1 MNATLQP
8 VVAATPAQAGC
19 ELADIFREYG
29 QAYRQTHHLT
39 RAQQKAMWDIEHCR
53 TEAMGGHREWCPSC
67 GYERYTYHSCRNRNC
82 PKCQSQAT
90 AEWVQARR
98 SELLPVPYFHQVFT
112 LPHEF
117 NPLILYSEGNARALL
132 ELLFAAAAGTLST
145 FGWEHFGGRVGFTLV
160 LHTWDQRLR
169 GHFHVHALIAS
180 GALSAD
186 GTRWIAGGREFLF
199 PVRGLSKMFR
209 GRFLDGVDR
218 LLAEGLLD
226 LPPQLACLSEEPH
239 RRHWLRKCRKRSW
252 VVYSQAPFA
261 GPRKLVDYLGRYTHR
276 TAIGNQ
282 RLVSCAD
289 GQVTF
294 RYRDRGDG
302 DRVKF
307 ETLPADEF
315 LGRFLQHV
323 LPRGFFRVR
332 HYGLLASCVKKEL
345 LLRCRQL
352 LGARVRPLPEH
363 RPQTAAEWLRQLL
376 GVDVN
381 QCPGC
386 GRKLEREPL
395 SIPRLPRDPTYKPA
409 PFPEL
414 EAWNTS

>member
-1 MNATLQP
+1 MNATLLP

-19 ELADIFREYG
+19 ELADIFREHG
-29 QAYRQTHHLT
+29 QAYRQRHHLT

-53 TEAMGGHREWCPSC
+53 TEAMGGHREWCPEC

-82 PKCQSQAT
+82 PMCQSQAT

-98 SELLPVPYFHQVFT
+98 RELLPVPYFHQVFT

-117 NPLILYSEGNARALL
+117 NPLILYREGNQRALL
-132 ELLFAAAAGTLST
+132 ELLFAAAAGTLFT
-145 FGWEHFGGRVGFTLV
+145 FGREHFGGKVGFTLV

-169 GHFHVHALIAS
+169 AHFHVHALIAS

-186 GTRWIAGGREFLF
+186 GTRWIAGGRKFLF

-209 GRFLDGVDR
+209 ERFLEGVNT

-226 LPPQLACLSEEPH
+226 LPPQLASLSEEPH

-261 GPRKLVDYLGRYTHR
+261 GPRKLLDYLGRYTHR

-315 LGRFLQHV
+315 IGRFLQHV

-332 HYGLLASCVKKEL
+332 HYGLLASCVKQKL

-352 LGARVRPLPEH
+352 LGAGVRPLVEH
-363 RPQTAAEWLRQLL
+363 RPQTAAEWLRHLL
-376 GVDVN
+376 GVDVTR
-381 QCPGC
+381 CPCC
-386 GRKLEREPL
+386 GQELEREPL
-395 SIPRLPRDPTYKPA
+395 TVPGQPRDPTYKLD
-409 PFPEL
+409 PFPEF